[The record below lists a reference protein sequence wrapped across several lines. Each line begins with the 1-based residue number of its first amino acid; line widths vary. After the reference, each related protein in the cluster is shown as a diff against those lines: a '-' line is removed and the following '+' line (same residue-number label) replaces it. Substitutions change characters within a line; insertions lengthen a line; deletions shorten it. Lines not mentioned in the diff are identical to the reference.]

1 MSSDCVNEDQEQQS
15 KSENGY
21 ILVLQ
26 YMMLVNQK
34 QDKLYKKSIFHF
46 VNIMPGCIKAQ
57 KILGLSHEGM
67 L

>member
-1 MSSDCVNEDQEQQS
+1 MSSDGVNKDQEQQS

-34 QDKLYKKSIFHF
+34 QDKLYKKAIFHF
-46 VNIMPGCIKAQ
+46 VNIMPGRLHKGP
-57 KILGLSHEGM
+57 KKFGP
-67 L
+67 